1 MAKADTEIGAY
12 EAKTKLPEI
21 LRRVEAGER
30 FTITNRGVPVA
41 ELLPVAGGS
50 KSSAR
55 EAVALM
61 KALQKIAGVSAPTVR
76 ALIEEGRRR

>member
-1 MAKADTEIGAY
+1 MAKTNSEIGAY

-41 ELLPVAGGS
+41 ELRPVVGGPEP
-50 KSSAR
+50 SAR
-55 EAVALM
+55 EAVSQM
-61 KALQKIAGVSAPTVR
+61 KSLRKIAGVPARTVS
-76 ALIEEGRRR
+76 ALIEEGRR

>member
-1 MAKADTEIGAY
+1 MAKTDREIGAY

-41 ELLPVAGGS
+41 ELRPVASGPEP
-50 KSSAR
+50 SAR
-55 EAVALM
+55 VAVADM
-61 KALQKIAGVSAPTVR
+61 KALPKIAGVPARTVR
-76 ALIEEGRRR
+76 ALIDEGRR

>member
-1 MAKADTEIGAY
+1 MAKTNSEIGAY

-41 ELLPVAGGS
+41 ELRPVAGS
-50 KSSAR
+50 PKPSPR
-55 EAVALM
+55 EAVSRM
-61 KALQKIAGVSAPTVR
+61 KKLPKIAGVRARTVR
-76 ALIEEGRRR
+76 ALLDEGRR

>member
-1 MAKADTEIGAY
+1 MTKTASDIGAY

-41 ELLPVAGGS
+41 ELQPVAGGP
-50 KSSAR
+50 KPSAR
-55 EAVALM
+55 EAVSQM
-61 KALQKIAGVSAPTVR
+61 KKLAKVAGVPARTVR
-76 ALIEEGRRR
+76 ALIVEGRR